1 MLVIAIVLFVL
12 FILGIVVFI
21 AANAGRGQ
29 EDWNSFIQ
37 DEPSKGE
44 TDPADS

>member
-29 EDWNSFIQ
+29 EDWNSFMV
-37 DEPSKGE
+37 DEPSKDE

>member
-29 EDWNSFIQ
+29 EDWNSFME
-37 DEPSKGE
+37 DDPSKDE
-44 TDPADS
+44 ADQAHS

>member
-1 MLVIAIVLFVL
+1 MLVIAIVLFIL

-29 EDWNSFIQ
+29 EDWNSFME
-37 DEPSKGE
+37 DEPSKDA
-44 TDPADS
+44 TDTEES